1 MMEKLSTN
9 SITRNQHSASTISLS
24 QGYELIIEADRKKIS
39 LKHPTAPT
47 RFEITIDEHGRALV
61 HLLSENISLQTEKSL
76 TFEAEK
82 IKLKAQDQI
91 NFQTQGNLVQ
101 EVRGDV
107 LEETKGAHKSIAQSH
122 KIVATT
128 FNVEIKANDD
138 VRVDG
143 ERLFF
148 NCND

>member
-1 MMEKLSTN
+1 MEKLKTN
-9 SITRNQHSASTISLS
+9 FKTQNQLTPTAIPMA
-24 QGYELIIEADRKKIS
+24 QGYELIITADRKKIT
-39 LKHPTAPT
+39 LKHPITPT
-47 RFEITIDEHGRALV
+47 QFEITIDAQGRASV
-61 HLLSENISLQTEKSL
+61 HLLSDNISLQAEKSL

-91 NFQTQGNLVQ
+91 NFQAQGNLVQ
-101 EVRGDV
+101 EVQGDV
-107 LEETKGAHKSIAQSH
+107 LEETQGAHKSIAQSH
-122 KIVATT
+122 KMVATT